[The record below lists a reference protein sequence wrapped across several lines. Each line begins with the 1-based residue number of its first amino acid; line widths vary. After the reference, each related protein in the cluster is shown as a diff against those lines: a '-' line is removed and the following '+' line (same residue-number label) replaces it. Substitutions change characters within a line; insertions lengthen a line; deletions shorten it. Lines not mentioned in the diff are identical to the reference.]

1 MKKLIALVLLIV
13 IPLGIIFLE
22 SSKEPLLKRVEVDG
36 YSKQP
41 KDSLWEY
48 VKYEVGKGKVNLK
61 IKYRE
66 TYKDPILFSLKS
78 ATPSDSLAVESLMS
92 ELKLIFPLKEVAYYS
107 DFTGK
112 PYKKFDRYSKS
123 YSEKNPQLSDFNQ
136 LDDEL
141 VSFTTELSFGH
152 PSSYTSTVGSGL
164 SLGNYGADN
173 IEARNNKWNKF
184 FFGNEI

>member
-66 TYKDPILFSLKS
+66 TYKDPILFSLKA

-92 ELKLIFPLKEVAYYS
+92 ELKLIFP
-107 DFTGK
+107 
-112 PYKKFDRYSKS
+112 
-123 YSEKNPQLSDFNQ
+123 
-136 LDDEL
+136 
-141 VSFTTELSFGH
+141 
-152 PSSYTSTVGSGL
+152 
-164 SLGNYGADN
+164 
-173 IEARNNKWNKF
+173 
-184 FFGNEI
+184 